1 MRLQIKNI
9 RIVDPPSQNQDL
21 IGDVFVEDGKIVS
34 KFSGDADE
42 VVDGEGKIAVPGFID
57 VHAHLREPGQE
68 IKETIYTGTRSAA
81 KGGVTTVFCM
91 PNTEPVIDSTSVV
104 EFIFHKT
111 RKEGCVNVF
120 PVGCA
125 TKGLQGLELSEMG
138 LLKEAG
144 IVAVS
149 DDGFPISNSRVMRRV
164 LEYSKM
170 FKLPVISHSE
180 DKELSGNGV
189 MNEGKN
195 STFLGL
201 RGIPKQAEEVMV
213 SRDIMLAELTG
224 AYLHIAHVSTA
235 GSVDLVR
242 QAKKKN
248 VKVTAETCPH
258 YFTLTDNDVKVYD
271 ANTKINPP
279 LRGKE
284 DVDAIKRGLA
294 DGTID
299 CIATDHAP
307 HTQEEKGK
315 EFDLAPFGIIGF
327 ETLLSLVLDELV
339 DTGVLSFCEA
349 ISKMT
354 SNPAK
359 IFNLEGRGTLK
370 EGSVADVT
378 IIDTR
383 YSYEFK
389 KEKIVSKGKN
399 SPFIGRRFKGGVV
412 MTIVGG
418 NIVWSLNNNSIT
430 SFDRR

>member
-9 RIVDPPSQNQDL
+9 RIVDPSSQNKDL
-21 IGDVFVEDGKIVS
+21 VGDIFIENGKIVP
-34 KFSGDADE
+34 KFSSNADR
-42 VVDGEGKIAVPGFID
+42 VISGEGKVAVPGLID

-68 IKETIYTGTRSAA
+68 MKETIYTGTHSAA
-81 KGGVTTVFCM
+81 KGGITTVFCM
-91 PNTEPVIDSTSVV
+91 PNTDPVIDSASVV
-104 EFIFHKT
+104 EFIFYKV
-111 RKEGCVNVF
+111 RKEGFVNVF

-125 TKGLQGLELSEMG
+125 TKGSQGVELSEIG
-138 LLKEAG
+138 LLKKAG
-144 IVAVS
+144 IIAIS
-149 DDGFPISNSRVMRRV
+149 DDGLPISNSRIMRCI

-170 FKLPVISHSE
+170 FKLTVISHSE
-180 DKELSGNGV
+180 DKELSKNGV
-189 MNEGKN
+189 MNEGES

-201 RGIPKQAEEVMV
+201 RGIPKQAEEVMI

-235 GSVDLVR
+235 GSVDLIR
-242 QAKKKN
+242 QAKKRN

-279 LRGKE
+279 LREKK
-284 DVDAIKRGLA
+284 DVVAIKQGLA

-307 HTQEEKGK
+307 HTQEEKNK

-327 ETLLSLVLDELV
+327 ETLLSLVLNELV
-339 DTGVLSFCEA
+339 DTGVLSFYEA

-359 IFNLEGRGTLK
+359 IFNLESRGTLR
-370 EGSVADVT
+370 EGSIADIT
-378 IIDTR
+378 IIDTE
-383 YSYEFK
+383 YSYEFEK
-389 KEKIVSKGKN
+389 GKIVSKSKN
-399 SPFIGRRFKGGVV
+399 SPFIGRQFKGGVV

-418 NIVWSLNNNSIT
+418 NIVWSL
-430 SFDRR
+430 